1 MVDYRRN
8 RVPGGTFF
16 FTVNLHNRRS
26 TLLVDHVVE
35 LRDSFTAVRERHPFH
50 IDAVVVLPE
59 HLHAVWTLPEGD
71 DDYALRWRLI
81 KTRFTQ
87 SLIRSAET
95 KVWQDRYWE
104 HTIRDEP
111 DFEAH
116 VNYVH
121 INPVKHGYVER
132 ASEWQH
138 SSIHRY
144 VREGT
149 IATDWAAELS
159 AGEFGE

>member
-16 FTVNLHNRRS
+16 FTVNLHNRQS

-35 LRDSFTAVRERHPFH
+35 LRDSFTAVREEQPFH
-50 IDAVVVLPE
+50 IDAIAVLPE

-87 SLIRSAET
+87 SLSIRGHEGLAGS
-95 KVWQDRYWE
+95 VLG
-104 HTIRDEP
+104 
-111 DFEAH
+111 AH
-116 VNYVH
+116 H
-121 INPVKHGYVER
+121 SRR
-132 ASEWQH
+132 A
-138 SSIHRY
+138 
-144 VREGT
+144 
-149 IATDWAAELS
+149 
-159 AGEFGE
+159 

>member
-16 FTVNLHNRRS
+16 FTVNLHNRQS
-26 TLLVDHVVE
+26 TLLVDRVGE
-35 LRDSFTAVRERHPFH
+35 LRDSFTAVREKHPFH
-50 IDAVVVLPE
+50 IDALVVLPG
-59 HLHAVWTLPEGD
+59 HLHAVWTLPDGD

-87 SLIRSAET
+87 SLNRSADT

-116 VNYVH
+116 VNYAH

-132 ASEWQH
+132 AIDWPH

-144 VREGT
+144 VREGV
-149 IATDWAAELS
+149 IAEDWAAEPLN
-159 AGEFGE
+159 GKFGE

>member
-35 LRDSFTAVRERHPFH
+35 LRDSFAAVREGHPFH
-50 IDAVVVLPE
+50 IDAIVVLPE

-87 SLIRSAET
+87 SLIRSADT

-144 VREGT
+144 IREGIVT
-149 IATDWAAELS
+149 TDWAVEPS
-159 AGEFGE
+159 TGKFGE

>member
-16 FTVNLHNRRS
+16 FTVNLHNRQS
-26 TLLVDHVVE
+26 TLLVDRVVE
-35 LRDSFTAVRERHPFH
+35 RRDSFTAVREKHPFH
-50 IDAVVVLPE
+50 IDAIVVLPN
-59 HLHAVWTLPEGD
+59 HLHAILTLLEGD

-87 SLIRSAET
+87 SLIRSADT

-132 ASEWQH
+132 AIDWPH

-144 VREGT
+144 VREGV
-149 IATDWAAELS
+149 IAEDWAAEPLN
-159 AGEFGE
+159 EKFGE

>member
-16 FTVNLHNRRS
+16 FTVNLHNRQS
-26 TLLVDHVVE
+26 TLLVDRVGE
-35 LRDSFTAVRERHPFH
+35 LRDSFTAVREKHPFH
-50 IDAVVVLPE
+50 IDAIVVLPG
-59 HLHAVWTLPEGD
+59 HLHAVWTLPDGD

-87 SLIRSAET
+87 SLNRSADT

-116 VNYVH
+116 VNYAH

-132 ASEWQH
+132 AIDWPH

-144 VREGT
+144 VREGV
-149 IATDWAAELS
+149 IAEDWAAEPLN
-159 AGEFGE
+159 GKFGE

>member
-16 FTVNLHNRRS
+16 FTVNLHNRQS
-26 TLLVDHVVE
+26 TLLVDHVVAF
-35 LRDSFTAVRERHPFH
+35 RDSISAVREGHPFH
-50 IDAVVVLPE
+50 IDAIVVLPE

-87 SLIRSAET
+87 SHIRSAET

-144 VREGT
+144 IREGIVT
-149 IATDWAAELS
+149 TDWAVEPS
-159 AGEFGE
+159 TGKFGE

>member
-16 FTVNLHNRRS
+16 FTVNLHNRQS

-35 LRDSFTAVRERHPFH
+35 LRDSFTGVRERHPFH
-50 IDAVVVLPE
+50 IDAIVVLPE
-59 HLHAVWTLPEGD
+59 HLHAVWTLPDGD
-71 DDYALRWRLI
+71 ADYALRWRLI

-87 SLIRSAET
+87 SLIRSADT

-132 ASEWQH
+132 AIDWPH

-144 VREGT
+144 VREGV
-149 IATDWAAELS
+149 IAEDWAAEPLN
-159 AGEFGE
+159 GKFGE

>member
-16 FTVNLHNRRS
+16 FTVRLHNRRS
-26 TLLVDHVVE
+26 TLLVDHVAA
-35 LRDSFTAVRERHPFH
+35 LRDSITAVRKGHPFH
-50 IDAVVVLPE
+50 IDAIVVLPE

-87 SLIRSAET
+87 SLIRSADT

-116 VNYVH
+116 VN
-121 INPVKHGYVER
+121 
-132 ASEWQH
+132 
-138 SSIHRY
+138 
-144 VREGT
+144 
-149 IATDWAAELS
+149 
-159 AGEFGE
+159 

>member
-1 MVDYRRN
+1 M
-8 RVPGGTFF
+8 
-16 FTVNLHNRRS
+16 
-26 TLLVDHVVE
+26 DHVVE
-35 LRDSFTAVRERHPFH
+35 LRDSFAAVREGHPFH
-50 IDAVVVLPE
+50 IDAIVVLPE

-87 SLIRSAET
+87 SLIRSADT

-144 VREGT
+144 IREGIVT
-149 IATDWAAELS
+149 TDWAVEPS
-159 AGEFGE
+159 AGKFVE